1 MTDDHVHDDEVAEL
15 ARRVSQAAVAFIRGD
30 MAAYMDLIT
39 HAEDYTLMAPYGGDI
54 RRGFDRSEKALAANA
69 ETFRGGDATFD
80 LDQSY
85 VSGDLAVLTGVERQ
99 RGVAFGLPEQDW
111 SLRVTLVFRRDGEQ
125 WLLVHRHA
133 DPLAHAMRPEVMA
146 TVARGE
152 AG

>member
-1 MTDDHVHDDEVAEL
+1 MVSTD
-15 ARRVSQAAVAFIRGD
+15 R
-30 MAAYMDLIT
+30 
-39 HAEDYTLMAPYGGDI
+39 
-54 RRGFDRSEKALAANA
+54 EKALAANA